1 MDYPTAQASNTE
13 LRLGK
18 HWKLL
23 VCLLSFIAYLGTVRY
38 DFVYDDGPLIV
49 ENPYI
54 TSWKYLPSYFGTHL
68 FQTEPNLLV
77 RYYRPLVI
85 TWMLIERKLFGLNP
99 AGWHLLN
106 ILLHVGVTYLVC
118 VLIRRLTADTR
129 IALIAGLLFALHPGH
144 IEVVA
149 WASSASEMLL
159 AIFATG
165 SILCFIRTDTPETRT
180 RWLTASLILFAAA
193 LLTKE
198 TACVL
203 PAAIFAYV
211 WLYREPQT
219 GNFTG
224 RVATA
229 LKPIVPFL
237 FVLGLYGVGRSLVF
251 QHEQFHANAI
261 TIKQMVLSWPLLLM
275 SYLKLLLLPIR
286 TGEFYDFYALRS
298 FTFRNVALPLIGL
311 LFLGALLC
319 VWQRRNNSKLITF
332 AALWTLIW
340 LAPALYIRA
349 FQPNE
354 LLHDRYAYVASLG
367 VCALLAL
374 AVTKIPAG
382 NLQMLGMPFWQMATT
397 TTLVVMMLWGTINQ
411 QAYWAND
418 LMLSYRGVMT
428 APLNNKPR
436 IHLAEIFLNRGQ
448 LDKALPLYLDAYHR
462 ASDNWLAT
470 YNAGYIYYKFENWQQ
485 SKEYLDKTIQM
496 NPRLPEAY
504 TYRGLSEIA
513 LGQVDTGTSDLEHA
527 VALDPGQPE
536 IHMLLGA
543 VSERE
548 GKLSAALDNYK
559 RQLAAQPSNERLR
572 KHIRELELKIGTSS
586 KNE

>member
-1 MDYPTAQASNTE
+1 MDSTAQASNTE

-18 HWKLL
+18 YWKLL
-23 VCLLSFIAYLGTVRY
+23 VCLLSFIAYLGTVRF

-54 TSWKYLPSYFGTHL
+54 ASWKHLPSYFGSHL
-68 FQTEPNLLV
+68 FQTEPNVLV
-77 RYYRPLVI
+77 HYYRPLVLV
-85 TWMLIERKLFGLNP
+85 WMLIQRKLFGLNP
-99 AGWHLLN
+99 AGWHFTN
-106 ILLHVGVTYLVC
+106 VLLHVAVTYLAC
-118 VLIRRLTADTR
+118 VLIQRLTADTR
-129 IALIAGLLFALHPGH
+129 ISFITGLLFGLHPGH
-144 IEVVA
+144 IEVVS

-159 AIFATG
+159 VIFAIG
-165 SILCFIRTDTPETRT
+165 SFLCFIRAGGPENRT
-180 RWLTASLILFAAA
+180 RWMINSLILFGAA

-203 PAAIFAYV
+203 PAALFVYV
-211 WLYREPQT
+211 WMYRAPDAGSLAQ
-219 GNFTG
+219 
-224 RVATA
+224 RVAA
-229 LKPIVPFL
+229 SLKPIVPFL
-237 FVLGLYGVGRSLVF
+237 FVLLLYAAGRSLVF
-251 QHEQFHANAI
+251 RHEAFHANAI
-261 TIKQMVLSWPLLLM
+261 TIQQMVLSWPLLLIC
-275 SYLKLLLLPIR
+275 YLKLLLLPVR
-286 TGEFYDFYALRS
+286 TSEFYDFYALRS
-298 FTFRNVALPLIGL
+298 FTFAKVGLPLVGILLLVGL
-311 LFLGALLC
+311 LY
-319 VWQRRNNSKLITF
+319 VWQRRSGSKLVPF
-332 AALWTLIW
+332 AALWTLFW

-354 LLHDRYAYVASLG
+354 LLHDRYAYAASLG
-367 VCALLAL
+367 VCALVALAL
-374 AVTKIPAG
+374 TRIPAG
-382 NLQMLGMPFWQMATT
+382 NRQLLGMPLWQAVTT
-397 TTLVVMMLWGTINQ
+397 TALFLMMFWITINQ

-470 YNAGYIYYKFENWQQ
+470 YNAGYIYYKFADWQQ

-513 LGQVDTGTSDLEHA
+513 LGQVDTGTSDLQRA
-527 VALDPGQPE
+527 ASLDPAQPE
-536 IHMLLGA
+536 IHMMLGA

-548 GKLSAALDNYK
+548 GKLPVALENY
-559 RQLAAQPSNERLR
+559 RRELAAQPANEQLR
-572 KHIRELELKIGTSS
+572 KHIHDLELRIGNSS
-586 KNE
+586 NNE